1 MTISD
6 IAKLSGVSVA
16 TVSRVINNKGYVKD
30 ETRKKIEAVI
40 EENGYRP
47 NAVARSLTRNDT
59 SMIAV
64 IMSNRLNPFFAN
76 VLDAIEE
83 QAAMQGYSILFFN
96 TSEDKE
102 RERNAVAQ
110 AMEHRVSGIL
120 LLPVI
125 EPDIRTEELLWNA
138 EESGIPVVL
147 IDRDFQEGDFDIV
160 LIDNKK
166 VVYDGVELLIES
178 GHRDI
183 GIITCPEVVKKG
195 RTRLEGYIQCLKD
208 HGLEL
213 PSLYPSRCISKYPL
227 WNETH
232 E

>member
-166 VVYDGVELLIES
+166 SSV
-178 GHRDI
+178 
-183 GIITCPEVVKKG
+183 
-195 RTRLEGYIQCLKD
+195 
-208 HGLEL
+208 
-213 PSLYPSRCISKYPL
+213 
-227 WNETH
+227 
-232 E
+232 